1 MLFPWRASL
10 PRPSFSWKSLFSII
24 KSCIFLLISQIW
36 KFELRLHP
44 PIQWHIAIA
53 CSPRFAHRKCRFY
66 FEFGPAFVLK
76 TMDSKWNPGSQEG
89 ASQVPSLQ
97 AIVDTCVVRGLLQ
110 QAWCLRKRQFSSRQM
125 QGTWGICCKN
135 AKKTLLNSRFS
146 LSF

>member
-1 MLFPWRASL
+1 MEILVFNNQKLHFPVDFPKSGNSSL
-10 PRPSFSWKSLFSII
+10 D
-24 KSCIFLLISQIW
+24 CT
-36 KFELRLHP
+36 P

-66 FEFGPAFVLK
+66 FEVGPAFVLK
-76 TMDSKWNPGSQEG
+76 TMDSKWNPSSQEG

-125 QGTWGICCKN
+125 QGTWGICGKN
-135 AKKTLLNSRFS
+135 AKMLLQTRFC
-146 LSF
+146 LPF